1 MSFVSAAPQL
11 LEAAAQ
17 DLAGIRSALS
27 TATAA
32 AAAPTTNLVAAGA
45 DEVSAAIS
53 QLFGA
58 HGQEFQALHAQAA
71 AFHEEFV
78 SLLNAG
84 AGAYASAEAAGTQTL
99 LSAAV
104 APVEAFLG
112 QPLLGGGAA
121 LTGQIQAGV
130 QALTGGI
137 SGVPGV
143 SSLLSALETTGG
155 DALTGGLP
163 ALINNA
169 NAFGA
174 TVAAPYQA
182 LVANTVN
189 NLQAIENTF
198 GANPFPFLHQL
209 VNNQILYG
217 QTIANAI
224 GTGITN
230 LPAELANLPATVQ
243 AGVQQ
248 LLSFNPA
255 PLVQQFITN
264 QVGYAQ
270 TIATGL
276 QSAAQDLGNGLL
288 GLPSAFQTAGNALIA
303 GDFQGAVNAV
313 SQGVQNVFLPGFQQL
328 SIDIS
333 ELGSPTAVPLAITP
347 LGPLGDL
354 APILAIPGQ
363 MAQNFTNLLPAG
375 SIPAL
380 MAQNFTNVLTT
391 VTDFGAT
398 FNPGNLGVTFGLPLQ
413 VLFDGIGAPI
423 NALSAAN
430 SSATALASA
439 VQTGDLAG
447 AAAAFLTAPANVAN
461 GFLNGQTLIDL
472 PALTINVTAGG
483 FPVTALTS
491 TAELP
496 LGGLLTPLS
505 PINLGGGLGPV
516 PGTQIGGIIPGFLSF
531 GSQLAQAIALPPPI
545 LPQFIF

>member
-121 LTGQIQAGV
+121 LTGQIQASV

-189 NLQAIENTF
+189 NLQAIGNTF

-531 GSQLAQAIALPPPI
+531 GSQLAQAIALPPAI
-545 LPQFIF
+545 LPQFVF

>member
-32 AAAPTTNLVAAGA
+32 AANPTTNLLAAGA

-53 QLFGA
+53 QLFGV

-71 AFHEEFV
+71 AFHDEFV

-84 AGAYASAEAAGTQTL
+84 AGAYASAEAAGAQTL
-99 LSAAV
+99 LSAA
-104 APVEAFLG
+104 ASPVEAFLG

-143 SSLLSALETTGG
+143 SGLLSALETTGG

-189 NLQAIENTF
+189 NLQAIGNTF
-198 GANPFPFLHQL
+198 GANPFPFLNQL
-209 VNNQILYG
+209 VNNQVLYG

-255 PLVQQFITN
+255 PFVQQFITN

-288 GLPSAFQTAGNALIA
+288 GLPSAFQTAGNALVA
-303 GDFQGAVNAV
+303 GDFQGAVNAI

-472 PALTINVTAGG
+472 PPLTINVTAGG
-483 FPVTALTS
+483 FPVTALSS

-505 PINLGGGLGPV
+505 PIVLGGGLGPV

-531 GSQLAQAIALPPPI
+531 GSQLAQAIALPPPV

>member
-17 DLAGIRSALS
+17 DLGGIRSALS

-32 AAAPTTNLVAAGA
+32 AAGPTTNLVAAGA

-182 LVANTVN
+182 LVANMVN
-189 NLQAIENTF
+189 NLQAIGNTF

-209 VNNQILYG
+209 VNNQIFYG

-303 GDFQGAVNAV
+303 GDFQGAVNAI